1 MLTGKL
7 NSLINNGIN
16 VPLKLI
22 PSFTRNK
29 KNKTFK
35 KQFLV
40 NDISSTLTLDY
51 LKNFCG
57 LFSHKTEIVNTD
69 NPSNIIVKRKT
80 DCIVNFYR
88 INDIRFINKFF
99 EIVNEKLS
107 VDNTF
112 ICCVETFTARRQRK
126 SVYNIPILRNIY
138 FCFEFVFLR
147 IFPKVKFFSPFYFS
161 ITRGKNR
168 LLSKAE
174 VLGRL
179 MSCGFD
185 IVDYKTI
192 DGLLYIVSEKKRI
205 PSYDMNPSY
214 GPIFKMPRVGKS
226 RKIIH
231 VYKLRT
237 MHPYSEYLQ
246 DYIFEKNG
254 SLNGDKVLNDFR
266 ISPVGSFFRKI
277 WIDEL
282 PMLINLLKG
291 ELKLVGVRPL
301 SISKFNMYP
310 KKIQDLR
317 TKVKP
322 GLIPPFYADMPNDF
336 NELVLSEKNY
346 LNQYLKNPIFTDLKY
361 FCKAFYNIIFNG
373 ARSK

>member
-1 MLTGKL
+1 
-7 NSLINNGIN
+7 
-16 VPLKLI
+16 
-22 PSFTRNK
+22 
-29 KNKTFK
+29 
-35 KQFLV
+35 
-40 NDISSTLTLDY
+40 
-51 LKNFCG
+51 
-57 LFSHKTEIVNTD
+57 
-69 NPSNIIVKRKT
+69 
-80 DCIVNFYR
+80 
-88 INDIRFINKFF
+88 
-99 EIVNEKLS
+99 
-107 VDNTF
+107 
-112 ICCVETFTARRQRK
+112 
-126 SVYNIPILRNIY
+126 
-138 FCFEFVFLR
+138 
-147 IFPKVKFFSPFYFS
+147 
-161 ITRGKNR
+161 
-168 LLSKAE
+168 
-174 VLGRL
+174 
-179 MSCGFD
+179 
-185 IVDYKTI
+185 
-192 DGLLYIVSEKKRI
+192 
-205 PSYDMNPSY
+205 MNPSY

-346 LNQYLKNPIFTDLKY
+346 LNQYLKNPIFY
-361 FCKAFYNIIFNG
+361 
-373 ARSK
+373 